1 MCFGKKPKECRT
13 LNKEFRMKKCIL
25 IVILFYLI
33 PSLGYGQY
41 SLEPDKV
48 DEDFIVSGFSDFKEV
63 VISPVK
69 WDQKEWMIA
78 GATVLI
84 GAGIYHFDD
93 NIRSGFQDFRGSGSD
108 KFSKYVLDPFGKG
121 FYPLVL
127 FAGMYLAG
135 SINENAYTQSV
146 ALNATKTFAIAAVTA
161 FGIKQ
166 LTGRQRPSSDH
177 FLSPRSWS
185 GPFSGGVDSSFPSIH
200 TTTSFA
206 LASFLSSAYPDKKW
220 VGIASYS
227 MATLVG
233 LSRLND
239 NQHWASDVFVG
250 AVIGYGIGKLVH
262 SNMLKRAG
270 IIVIPVSQVGLGLTL
285 LKRL

>member
-1 MCFGKKPKECRT
+1 MSTGKKPKECRT

-25 IVILFYLI
+25 IVILFYLV

-108 KFSKYVLDPFGKG
+108 EFSKYVLDPFGKG
-121 FYPLVL
+121 FYPLAL

-135 SINENAYTQSV
+135 SINDNSYTQSV

-220 VGIASYS
+220 VWIASYS

-270 IIVIPVSQVGLGLTL
+270 IIVIPVSQVGLGVTL
-285 LKRL
+285 VKRL